1 MTFSSS
7 CIPVVIA
14 TLRLFPWWR
23 VVAMFFIPFL
33 TAYLNHYMHHLLEN
47 EANDVYKC
55 IIITGMYN
63 YIAYVVQQ
71 SLMFRQG
78 QIMKEE
84 LVQKLHLIHLECG
97 VSLPGINQRQYKEL
111 CENAFK
117 LHDFLTVMPILW
129 STIVNFGVTISLMD
143 TDGYIV
149 PLRLIYTVGC
159 IALCGL
165 ITYMTDHSVY
175 EKTTPPPGTIVSF
188 RNSKGSNMKMGL
200 GYRVDKDYNRRKRER
215 MDAQH
220 RYQTYVIV
228 GMNVITTYVAL
239 KSGNIAQL
247 HSFSNISWM
256 IGCLSNNL
264 KSLQYPTYMTEF
276 ITFMDC
282 MKKHCLKCTSLYP
295 CPSPSPIP
303 SLPPLPPI
311 TNIAFHNATFGYYN
325 GDLLNDSKYVVVVHN
340 LNFTFFG
347 GMLYYIEATN
357 GIGKSTLLNMFT
369 SNLHDGFITFDGIDR
384 TQMSFSDL
392 RRLVIRGYQASE
404 YSPTFSKDDTALVQG
419 MDSWLE
425 EQLGLSDLFGKDFV
439 EMSGGQKKRMLIY
452 MLLTAPAT
460 VLLLDEILS
469 ELSTEDVPEVPEGG
483 GWLSR
488 VVNTLVQWPGRKQKI
503 MILVG
508 HGLINMIPN
517 DDTSVHLHLKQ
528 CISGTTLTIQ

>member
-1 MTFSSS
+1 MNFSSY
-7 CIPVVIA
+7 CIPLVIA
-14 TLRLFPWWR
+14 TLKLFPWWR

-84 LVQKLHLIHLECG
+84 LVQELHLIHLGCG
-97 VSLPGINQRQYKEL
+97 VSLPGINKRLYEEL
-111 CENAFK
+111 CDNAFK

-129 STIVNFGVTISLMD
+129 STIVNFGVTIFLMD
-143 TDGYIV
+143 TDGYV
-149 PLRLIYTVGC
+149 RLVYAVGS
-159 IALCGL
+159 IALCAL
-165 ITYMTDHSVY
+165 VTYLTDSSVY

-188 RNSKGSNMKMGL
+188 RDSKGSKMKVAL
-200 GYRVDKDYNRRKRER
+200 GYRVDEDYNRRKRET

-220 RYQTYVIV
+220 RYQSYVIIFT
-228 GMNVITTYVAL
+228 NVITTYVAL

-264 KSLQYPTYMTEF
+264 KSLQYHTYMAEF
-276 ITFMDC
+276 IAFMDC
-282 MKKHCLKCTSLYP
+282 MKKHRLKCSSL
-295 CPSPSPIP
+295 SPLSP
-303 SLPPLPPI
+303 LFLI
-311 TNIAFHNATFGYYN
+311 TNITFHNATFGYYN
-325 GDLLNDSKYVVVVHN
+325 GDLLNDSKYVVVIHR
-340 LNFTFFG
+340 LNFTFYG

-357 GIGKSTLLNMFT
+357 GIGKSTIFNMFT
-369 SNLHDGFITFDGIDR
+369 SNLHDGTITFVGIDR
-384 TQMSFSDL
+384 TEMSFSDL
-392 RRLVIRGYQASE
+392 QRLVIRGYQASE

-452 MLLTAPAT
+452 MLFTAPAT

-508 HGLINMIPN
+508 HGLRNIIPN
-517 DDTSVHLHLKQ
+517 NDTSVHLHLKQ
-528 CISGTTLTIQ
+528 GISGTTLTI

>member
-1 MTFSSS
+1 
-7 CIPVVIA
+7 
-14 TLRLFPWWR
+14 
-23 VVAMFFIPFL
+23 
-33 TAYLNHYMHHLLEN
+33 
-47 EANDVYKC
+47 
-55 IIITGMYN
+55 
-63 YIAYVVQQ
+63 
-71 SLMFRQG
+71 
-78 QIMKEE
+78 
-84 LVQKLHLIHLECG
+84 
-97 VSLPGINQRQYKEL
+97 
-111 CENAFK
+111 
-117 LHDFLTVMPILW
+117 
-129 STIVNFGVTISLMD
+129 
-143 TDGYIV
+143 
-149 PLRLIYTVGC
+149 
-159 IALCGL
+159 
-165 ITYMTDHSVY
+165 
-175 EKTTPPPGTIVSF
+175 
-188 RNSKGSNMKMGL
+188 
-200 GYRVDKDYNRRKRER
+200 
-215 MDAQH
+215 
-220 RYQTYVIV
+220 
-228 GMNVITTYVAL
+228 
-239 KSGNIAQL
+239 
-247 HSFSNISWM
+247 
-256 IGCLSNNL
+256 
-264 KSLQYPTYMTEF
+264 
-276 ITFMDC
+276 
-282 MKKHCLKCTSLYP
+282 
-295 CPSPSPIP
+295 
-303 SLPPLPPI
+303 
-311 TNIAFHNATFGYYN
+311 
-325 GDLLNDSKYVVVVHN
+325 
-340 LNFTFFG
+340 
-347 GMLYYIEATN
+347 MLYYIEATN

>member
-14 TLRLFPWWR
+14 TLRLFPRWR

-63 YIAYVVQQ
+63 YITYVVQQ

-84 LVQKLHLIHLECG
+84 LVQELHLIHLGCG
-97 VSLPGINQRQYKEL
+97 VPLPGINQRQYGEL
-111 CENAFK
+111 CDDASK
-117 LHDFLTVMPILW
+117 LRDFLTVMPILW

-149 PLRLIYTVGC
+149 PVRLVYTCGC

-165 ITYMTDHSVY
+165 ITYMTDSSVY

-188 RNSKGSNMKMGL
+188 GESKGSIMKMAL
-200 GYRVDKDYNRRKRER
+200 GYRVDKDYNRRRREI

-220 RYQTYVIV
+220 RYQSYVIV

-264 KSLQYPTYMTEF
+264 KSLQYHTYMAEF
-276 ITFMDC
+276 IAFMDC
-282 MKKHCLKCTSLYP
+282 MKKHRLKCSSL
-295 CPSPSPIP
+295 SP
-303 SLPPLPPI
+303 LPPPI
-311 TNIAFHNATFGYYN
+311 TNITFHNATFGYYN
-325 GDLLNDSKYVVVVHN
+325 GDLLKDSKYVVVVHN
-340 LNFTFFG
+340 LNFTFLLG
-347 GMLYYIEATN
+347 KLYYLEATN
-357 GIGKSTLLNMFT
+357 GIGKSTIFNMFT

-384 TQMSFSDL
+384 AQMSFSDL
-392 RRLVIRGYQASE
+392 HRLVIRGYQASE
-404 YSPTFSKDDTALVQG
+404 YSPIFSKNDTALVQG

-425 EQLGLSDLFGKDFV
+425 EQLGLASLFGKDFV
-439 EMSGGQKKRMLIY
+439 EMSGGQKKRMMIY

-488 VVNTLVQWPGRKQKI
+488 VVNTLIQWPGRKQKI
-503 MILVG
+503 VILVG
-508 HGLINMIPN
+508 HGLRNMIPN
-517 DDTSVHLHLKQ
+517 NDTSVHLHLKQ
-528 CISGTTLTIQ
+528 GISGTTLTI